1 MVNHVRFY
9 DQKKKTLHKLKIK
22 NCYITYFIGLLSK
35 ITNRFFGFFGA
46 LKVFDYKRFRLSYAL
61 VSTERGLAR

>member
-1 MVNHVRFY
+1 MT
-9 DQKKKTLHKLKIK
+9 KKKTLHKIK
-22 NCYITYFIGLLSK
+22 NCYIKYFIGLLSK
-35 ITNRFFGFFGA
+35 ITNRFLEFFCA